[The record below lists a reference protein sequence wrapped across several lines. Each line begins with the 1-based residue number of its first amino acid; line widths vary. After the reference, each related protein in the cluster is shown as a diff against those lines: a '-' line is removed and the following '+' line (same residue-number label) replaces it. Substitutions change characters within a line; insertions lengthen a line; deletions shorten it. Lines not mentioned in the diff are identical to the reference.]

1 MASTVPTVPVDG
13 EFAMGTGGII
23 SISVVVGE
31 LQQGFTVVM
40 LDDVELV
47 SGARIIDHRVGVAE
61 NLRGKTLWV
70 DTTVTVTN
78 PQTTRTSV
86 RIVVD
91 DGSHA
96 EGFSAARQ
104 LNAIGD
110 SVIYEGRITL
120 T

>member
-1 MASTVPTVPVDG
+1 MASLVPTVPVDG
-13 EFAMGTGGII
+13 DFTMGTGRVI
-23 SISVVVGE
+23 SISVLIGE
-31 LQQGFTVVM
+31 LQQGFTIVM

-47 SGARIIDHRVGVAE
+47 SGARVIDHRVGTAE
-61 NLRGKTLWV
+61 SLRGKTLWV

-86 RIVVD
+86 RLVVD
-91 DGSHA
+91 DGSDA
-96 EGFSAARQ
+96 EAYTASRQ

-110 SVIYEGRITL
+110 SVIYEGRISL

>member
-1 MASTVPTVPVDG
+1 MASLVPTVPVEG
-13 EFAMGTGGII
+13 EFRLGTDGVI
-23 SISVVVGE
+23 SISVLIGE
-31 LQQGFTVVM
+31 LQQGFTIVM

-47 SGARIIDHRVGVAE
+47 SGARVIDHQVGTAE
-61 NLRGKTLWV
+61 SLRGKTLWV

-86 RIVVD
+86 RLVVD
-91 DGSHA
+91 DGSDA
-96 EGFSAARQ
+96 EAYSAARQ

>member
-1 MASTVPTVPVDG
+1 
-13 EFAMGTGGII
+13 MGTGGII
-23 SISVVVGE
+23 SISVLIGE

-47 SGARIIDHRVGVAE
+47 SGARIIDHKVGAAE
-61 NLRGKTLWV
+61 DLRGKVLWV

-86 RIVVD
+86 RLVVD
-91 DGSHA
+91 DGADA
-96 EGFSAARQ
+96 EGYSGTRQ